1 MQSSDASGVEVS
13 EVMQMN
19 WDDEYAGSRKIWGDV
34 PSELAVVMVDYLRKS
49 NLAQRRLAML
59 DIGCGYG
66 RDEIYLVKQLNC
78 TIKAIDS
85 SEKAISAARNA
96 VSELNISNV
105 EFVMCNFTEL
115 ADGEY
120 DVVFI
125 SNLYHSLE
133 AHERKELRDKLKNLL
148 GLNSM
153 LFLNAL
159 SINDT
164 EEYGKGTPVENELH
178 SFRGRKYLHFCTG
191 EELRSDFDFL
201 SIRELYERKY
211 DEPHYQGKTHH
222 HISWMLIG
230 QKQEGGR

>member
-1 MQSSDASGVEVS
+1 
-13 EVMQMN
+13 MN
-19 WDDEYAGSRKIWGDV
+19 WDDEYAGNRKIWGDL
-34 PSELAVVMVDYLRKS
+34 PSELAIVMVDYLCESRPGK
-49 NLAQRRLAML
+49 RRLRVL

-66 RDEIYLVKQLNC
+66 RDEIYLSKQLNC
-78 TIKAIDS
+78 NIKAIDS

-96 VSELNISNV
+96 ASELNISNV

-115 ADGEY
+115 AEGEY

-133 AHERKELRDKLKNLL
+133 ARERKELRDKLKNLL
-148 GLNSM
+148 RLNSM

-164 EEYGKGTPVENELH
+164 EEYGKGAPVENEPH
-178 SFRGRKYLHFCTG
+178 SFQGKKYLHFGTG

-201 SIRELYERKY
+201 SISELYERKY

-222 HISWMLIG
+222 HISWILIG
-230 QKQEGGR
+230 QKQDGGR